1 VRAGL
6 PARLVCSASA
16 KIAVSRV
23 SGRRRFTVSYV
34 RESQQT
40 VVRRSGDDD
49 DDDDD
54 DIDFRLFGP
63 PEGY

>member
-1 VRAGL
+1 M
-6 PARLVCSASA
+6 ASSFSSPSSIVA
-16 KIAVSRV
+16 WRV
-23 SGRRRFTVSYV
+23 
-34 RESQQT
+34 
-40 VVRRSGDDD
+40 GDDD